1 MADIMETW
9 EDTKDRLMPEKRPT
23 YFNKQGQPITLEE
36 WILLRINPEYTLIK
50 NEKLNKNWLLSVVW
64 TGFSAAFTEPPLIFD
79 IILFDQRG
87 GDRYNMHIEKAA
99 TEEEAIKIFEYL
111 TKNYLNIEAATNV
124 YLKMI
129 NQMLKNNKK
138 K

>member
-1 MADIMETW
+1 MKNSMESW
-9 EDTKDRLMPEKRPT
+9 DQIKNRLIPEKRPT
-23 YFNKQGQPITLEE
+23 HFNKQGQPITLEE

-50 NEKLNKNWLLSVVW
+50 NEKINKNWLLSVVW

-99 TEEEAIKIFEYL
+99 TEEEALKIFEYL
-111 TKNYLNIEAATNV
+111 KKNYLNIEAATNV
-124 YLKMI
+124 YLGYVNK
-129 NQMLKNNKK
+129 MLKKN
-138 K
+138 